1 MTMSV
6 RGFTPQQI
14 LGSLSGSGAFA
25 LARGV
30 LEGVDLDAL
39 ISQELTTS
47 NLGNIARSF
56 GGQTGFDNLTGG
68 FAVEDGVVTLPGVD
82 FAAAGYAATGG
93 GVIDLGAGQVDY
105 ALELN
110 LGEKL
115 AEQLPRSLRQSTGG
129 RIPLSIAGSIAKP
142 VVSVD
147 VAGLRS
153 EERRVGK
160 ERRSADGWGR

>member
-1 MTMSV
+1 MTMSF
-6 RGFTPQQI
+6 RGFPPQQI

-68 FAVEDGVVTLPGVD
+68 FAVEDGGGTLPGVD
-82 FAAAGYAATGG
+82 FAAAGYAGTGG
-93 GVIDLGAGQVDY
+93 GVIDLGAGRVEY
-105 ALELN
+105 AREPE
-110 LGEKL
+110 LGE
-115 AEQLPRSLRQSTGG
+115 GG
-129 RIPLSIAGSIAKP
+129 AG
-142 VVSVD
+142 
-147 VAGLRS
+147 
-153 EERRVGK
+153 
-160 ERRSADGWGR
+160 

>member
-1 MTMSV
+1 MTMSF
-6 RGFTPQQI
+6 RGFPPQQI

-68 FAVEDGVVTLPGVD
+68 FAVEDGVVTLPGGD
-82 FAAAGYAATGG
+82 FAAAGYAAPGG
-93 GVIDLGAGQVDY
+93 GVIAPRPGQVAY
-105 ALELN
+105 ALEQHLDAQP
-110 LGEKL
+110 GD
-115 AEQLPRSLRQSTGG
+115 QQPR
-129 RIPLSIAGSIAKP
+129 
-142 VVSVD
+142 
-147 VAGLRS
+147 
-153 EERRVGK
+153 
-160 ERRSADGWGR
+160 